1 MDYRNKLGIF
11 SFNDDLSETLALL
24 VASTVMGQYLNPKP
38 GEPSLHNEQSCMDF
52 IRERCGN
59 VLSQIGFEL
68 QINHDM
74 RKFDRPAE
82 MEALVKLEQR
92 LREDRVAKIL
102 ADEDRAVKA
111 LKMAFPGSYLV
122 GPAAVK

>member
-11 SFNDDLSETLALL
+11 SFDDDLSETLALL

-38 GEPSLHNEQSCMDF
+38 GEPELHSEQSCYDF

-59 VLSQIGFEL
+59 VLGAVGFEL
-68 QINHDM
+68 QINHDV
-74 RKFDRPAE
+74 RKRDPKAE
-82 MEALVKLEQR
+82 IQALIKAEFR
-92 LREDRVAKIL
+92 LRDDRV
-102 ADEDRAVKA
+102 KA
-111 LKMAFPGSYLV
+111 QMDHVNKTIEQLKAAFPGSYLV

>member
-11 SFNDDLSETLALL
+11 SFDDDLSPTLMTL

-38 GEPSLHNEQSCMDF
+38 GEPDLHSEQSCYDF

-68 QINHDM
+68 VINHDV
-74 RKFDRPAE
+74 RKRDLEAE
-82 MEALVKLEQR
+82 IQALIKADQRKREARVKEKVVIDQL
-92 LREDRVAKIL
+92 
-102 ADEDRAVKA
+102 KA
-111 LKMAFPGSYLV
+111 AFPGSYLV
-122 GPAAVK
+122 GPAAVQ

>member
-11 SFNDDLSETLALL
+11 SFDDDLSETLALL

-38 GEPSLHNEQSCMDF
+38 GEPELHSEQSCYDF

-59 VLSQIGFEL
+59 VLSAVGFEL
-68 QINHDM
+68 QINHDV
-74 RKFDRPAE
+74 RKRDLDAE
-82 MEALVKLEQR
+82 I
-92 LREDRVAKIL
+92 VAI
-102 ADEDRAVKA
+102 VKA
-111 LKMAFPGSYLV
+111 EAREREARVKEKVVINQLKTAFPGSYLV